1 MVLQTEND
9 STADWIRSGWRFE
22 PSNILVLEEE
32 YSPLPIT
39 VVGLEEPAFPVAF
52 NLVAP
57 TRPIDESTHQTLLD
71 ESLTSYEEIWRDLAQ
86 R

>member
-9 STADWIRSGWRFE
+9 STADWIRSGWRLE
-22 PSNILVLEEE
+22 PLNISVLAEE
-32 YSPLPIT
+32 YSPLPLT
-39 VVGLEEPAFPVAF
+39 VVELEELTFPAAF
-52 NLVAP
+52 ILVAP
-57 TRPIDESTHQTLLD
+57 ARPIDESTHQTLLD